1 MNRHHNRCSLLLLPL
16 LVAALSS
23 CGDVEGDNKSLTL
36 NGPADGTTIQ
46 IQPKEE
52 LRYVE
57 AMHEQEKSIPEAN
70 RYAINDLGGDKVKIA
85 SYTEKYTACK
95 GVKVELGFEHKGFGE
110 DKLYKYHL
118 ATKEDFSNEV
128 VFLSK
133 STTFSVTSLKSSA
146 KYYWKVSDVD
156 GKVVS
161 NVKTFKTSYGW
172 RGLDAGLTN
181 NVRDLGGKKV
191 KGNKI
196 IKQGLIY
203 RGCELNNVPYEASGA
218 QHERTINDETVRV
231 FKDVMKVGTEID
243 FRGAAESGGLTS
255 SNLGWSVKYDR
266 QSIGAYGGLL
276 TDTSGKEDKRVKA
289 IFKDCLEAKGDS
301 SVYFHCWGGADR
313 TGTIAFLLGGLLGMS
328 YTDLV
333 IDYELTSF
341 SYNLRE
347 HDKLG
352 EHSNFPSLIEGLKS
366 VSHAN
371 EANPDIQSMIEYYL
385 VNKVG
390 ITNDEINQFKNHMLE
405 DYHE

>member
-1 MNRHHNRCSLLLLPL
+1 MKNNRAPKSILFISLLSALLF
-16 LVAALSS
+16 S
-23 CGDVEGDNKSLTL
+23 CGDVESESKSLTL
-36 NGPADGTTIQ
+36 KGIKEGEIVE

-52 LRYVE
+52 LRYIQ
-57 AMHEQEKSIPEAN
+57 AMHEQEKSIPEDK
-70 RYAINDLGGDKVKIA
+70 RYSLNDLGGDKVKIA
-85 SYTEKYTACK
+85 SYCEKATACK
-95 GVKVELGFEHKGFGE
+95 GVKVELSFEHKGFGE
-110 DKLYKYHL
+110 GRLYKYHL
-118 ATKEDFSNEV
+118 STKEDFSDEV
-128 VFLSK
+128 VYLSK
-133 STTFSVTSLKSSA
+133 SDTFFVTSLESNA
-146 KYYWKVSDVD
+146 KYYWKVSDVE

-161 NVKTFKTSYGW
+161 NVKSFKTTYGW
-172 RGLDAGLTN
+172 RGIDAGLTN

-203 RGCELNNVPYEASGA
+203 RGCELNIAPYEGNGN
-218 QHERTINDETVRV
+218 HERTINDETIRV

-243 FRGAAESGGLTS
+243 LRGVAESGGLTS

-276 TDTSGKEDKRVKA
+276 TDNSGKEDKRVKA
-289 IFKDCLEAKGDS
+289 IFKDCLEATRDS

-328 YTDLV
+328 YTDLI

-366 VSHAN
+366 VSKQTGEN
-371 EANPDIQSMIEYYL
+371 RDIQTMIEYYL

-390 ITNDEINQFKNHMLE
+390 INSDEINQFKNLMLE